1 MPENIVV
8 SERGQITLPSAIR
21 KRLGIE
27 PGGVLVIEESNGAL
41 VLRPAAVV
49 ALETY
54 SDADIARWDAEDR
67 LSAAQRASITKRLK
81 RKA

>member
-1 MPENIVV
+1 MPENVVV
-8 SERGQITLPSAIR
+8 SERGQITLPAALR

-27 PGGVLVIEESNGAL
+27 PGGVLVVEEKNGA
-41 VLRPAAVV
+41 VILRPAAVV

-54 SDADIARWDAEDR
+54 SDADIARWDEEDR
-67 LSAAQRASITKRLK
+67 LTEAERAKISRRLK